1 MRSDRRLKEELRLAG
16 PAKINA
22 RVYDFCTSFEQIRRQ
37 SRLNDLRYEN
47 ELLARALSEAR
58 TEVARLRRVLAE

>member
-1 MRSDRRLKEELRLAG
+1 MRSDRRLKAESRLAG

-22 RVYDFCTSFEQIRRQ
+22 RIYDFCTSFDQIRRQ

-47 ELLARALSEAR
+47 ELLARALSETK